1 MRCSDGSNEVRS
13 KVEKEASS
21 KGEARDG
28 GGLFGHT
35 KPNAE
40 HQLAPGNVGGR
51 SRWSVDR
58 YTEYKYTSW
67 DSMYILLAVQRKQAS
82 ISEAWLDR

>member
-1 MRCSDGSNEVRS
+1 MGQMRYG
-13 KVEKEASS
+13 VEKEASS
-21 KGEARDG
+21 DGEARDG
-28 GGLFGHT
+28 GGQFGHT

-58 YTEYKYTSW
+58 VEVHFLGQYVHFASRSAE
-67 DSMYILLAVQRKQAS
+67 AS
-82 ISEAWLDR
+82 INLRGLARPMNHP